1 MIYKSVPDCYKNQE
15 ICNKEV
21 DNYPPMLEFVSK
33 YYKTQKMCA
42 KVVDIHFLQQHLFL
56 NVIRLKKCVMKEL
69 TYVFFCIWFYS

>member
-1 MIYKSVPDCYKNQE
+1 MISKSVPDCYKNQE

-42 KVVDIHFLQQHLFL
+42 KVVDIHFLQ
-56 NVIRLKKCVMKEL
+56 
-69 TYVFFCIWFYS
+69 